1 MDTIESGTIEGNNN
15 NNNNCKEKF
24 DFFCI
29 VSYISWLSL
38 GGVNFFSFIWLY
50 NSDEIW
56 SIKIITNYED
66 HKYIPLQMFFIMIYV
81 IFLIASVLIFMSCIY
96 LIIKTLFKKDE
107 QLRKKMMEKF
117 TKFQFIPFFC
127 DFFLFLFGFDTKAGL
142 SLSLIGLASMIF
154 IYIMTDLNDINWMTN
169 FFIKKGVYSCLII
182 LFWYNFCYSIFYVYL
197 ENNKYDKTDDKIK
210 WTKRCGLGLSIVFGL
225 CSLVFSYFFKDI
237 LICFLN
243 FLIYI
248 GLAIYFYIYNSQFV
262 SQFYINTFDNSYYN
276 NKYNYKNSRDYNTK
290 DDEQGD
296 GIVDFAMISLSFV
309 LLVYLI
315 AVKLQKENEETDCQ
329 VQIQNLQNE
338 IQNMKNEYRQ
348 IDVRI
353 NDNENKIKEI
363 MSNIGGAPTECQS
376 INIIK

>member
-1 MDTIESGTIEGNNN
+1 MDIIESGTIEGNNN
-15 NNNNCKEKF
+15 NNNNCKEKC
-24 DFFCI
+24 DIFCI
-29 VSYISWLSL
+29 ISYISWLSL
-38 GGVNFFSFIWLY
+38 AGVNFFSFIWLF
-50 NSDEIW
+50 NSDVIW

-66 HKYIPLQMFFIMIYV
+66 HKYIPLQISFIMIYV
-81 IFLIASVLIFMSCIY
+81 IFLIASVIIFMSCIY

-107 QLRKKMMEKF
+107 QLIKKMMGKF

-127 DFFLFLFGFDTKAGL
+127 DFFLFLFGFDYKAGL
-142 SLSLIGLASMIF
+142 SLSLIGLASMVF
-154 IYIMTDLNDINWMTN
+154 IYIKTDLNDINWIAN

-182 LFWYNFCYSIFYVYL
+182 LFWYNFCYSIYYVFL
-197 ENNKYDKTDDKIK
+197 ENHKHLKIDDNTKWHKKY
-210 WTKRCGLGLSIVFGL
+210 GLGFSIVFGL
-225 CSLVFSYFFKDI
+225 CSIIFSYFFKDI
-237 LICFLN
+237 LICFMN

-248 GLAIYFYIYNSQFV
+248 GLAIYFYIYNLQFF
-262 SQFYINTFDNSYYN
+262 S
-276 NKYNYKNSRDYNTK
+276 YNYKNSRDYDTK
-290 DDEQGD
+290 DNEQGD

-315 AVKLQKENEETDCQ
+315 AIKLQKENLETDCQ
-329 VQIQNLQNE
+329 IQIQNLQNE

-348 IDVRI
+348 IDVRV